1 MKTDMT
7 KQKNIS
13 ESMFRPLRKQRY
25 SDQIAELIQKKI
37 LEDSLEIGTSLPS
50 EKDMA
55 TEFGVSRSVIREALR
70 ILEMSGLVDIRKGP
84 TGGIFV
90 TNVYHEPIKRS
101 LSNMIISGEITI
113 EHLFDARMLI
123 EPRIAREAA
132 LHARRE
138 DLRKLRDLFNDS
150 QAHIDDPV
158 HLKQNNLRFHLLLA
172 RASGNPV
179 LSLLLESVIELLV
192 ERIMDFVDLSLEQHF
207 LEIHQE
213 IFQVIVDKKPDEA
226 EKLIKADIQN
236 VNQKISDFKKR
247 LKADFAR

>member
-1 MKTDMT
+1 MACGIMETDMT
-7 KQKNIS
+7 KRKNIS
-13 ESMFRPLRKQRY
+13 EGMFRPLRKQRF

-37 LEDSLEIGTSLPS
+37 LEDNLEIGTNLPS

-55 TEFGVSRSVIREALR
+55 AEFGVSRSVVREALR

-101 LSNMIISGEITI
+101 LSNMITSGEITI
-113 EHLFDARMLI
+113 EHLFEARMLI

-132 LHARRE
+132 QHARRK
-138 DLRKLRDLFNDS
+138 DLTKLRDLLKDS
-150 QAHIDDPV
+150 EAHHDDPV
-158 HLKQNNLRFHLLLA
+158 RLKQNNLRFHLLLA

-179 LSLLLESVIELLV
+179 LSIMLESVIELLV
-192 ERIMDFVDLSLEQHF
+192 ERILDFEDLSLERHF
-207 LEIHQE
+207 LEIHQA
-213 IFQVIVDKKPDEA
+213 IFQVIVEKNPDEA

-236 VNQKISDFKKR
+236 VNQKISDFKKSH
-247 LKADFAR
+247 

>member
-1 MKTDMT
+1 MKAAMA
-7 KQKNIS
+7 KKKRIS
-13 ESMFRPLRKQRY
+13 EGMFRPLTKRRF
-25 SDQIAELIQKKI
+25 SDRIAELIQKKI
-37 LEDSLEIGTSLPS
+37 LEDNLKIGTNLPS

-55 TEFGVSRSVIREALR
+55 AEFGVSRSVIREALR

-101 LSNMIISGEITI
+101 LSNMITSGDITI
-113 EHLFDARMLI
+113 AHLFDARMLI

-138 DLRKLRDLFNDS
+138 DLKKLRDLFKDS
-150 QAHIDDPV
+150 EAHRDDPV
-158 HLKQNNLRFHLLLA
+158 RLKQNNLRFHLLLA

-179 LSLLLESVIELLV
+179 LSILLESVIELLV
-192 ERIMDFVDLSLEQHF
+192 ERIMDFVDLKLERHF
-207 LEIHQE
+207 LEIHQK
-213 IFQVIVDKKPDEA
+213 IFQTIVDKKPDEA

-236 VNQKISDFKKR
+236 VSQKISDFKK
-247 LKADFAR
+247 KH

>member
-1 MKTDMT
+1 METDMT
-7 KQKNIS
+7 KRKNIS
-13 ESMFRPLRKQRY
+13 ESMFRPLRKQRF

-37 LEDSLEIGTSLPS
+37 LEDNLEIGTNLPS

-55 TEFGVSRSVIREALR
+55 AEFKVSRSVIREALR

-101 LSNMIISGEITI
+101 LNNMITSGDITI
-113 EHLFDARMLI
+113 EHLFEARMLI

-132 LHARRE
+132 LHAGKE
-138 DLRKLRDLFNDS
+138 DLRKLRDLFKDS
-150 QAHIDDPV
+150 EANFDDPAR
-158 HLKQNNLRFHLLLA
+158 LKQNNLRFHLLLA

-179 LSLLLESVIELLV
+179 LSIMLESVIELLV
-192 ERIMDFVDLSLEQHF
+192 ERIMDFVDLRLERHF
-207 LEIHQE
+207 LAIHQE
-213 IFQVIVDKKPDEA
+213 IFQVIVDQKPDEA

-236 VNQKISDFKKR
+236 VRQKISDFKNTH
-247 LKADFAR
+247 

>member
-1 MKTDMT
+1 MKTGMS
-7 KQKNIS
+7 KRKNIS
-13 ESMFRPLRKQRY
+13 QGMFRPLRKQRF
-25 SDQIAELIQKKI
+25 SDQIAELIQNKI
-37 LEDSLEIGTSLPS
+37 LEDNLEIGTNLPS

-55 TEFGVSRSVIREALR
+55 AEFGVSRSVIREALR

-101 LSNMIISGEITI
+101 LSNMITSGDITI
-113 EHLFDARMLI
+113 EHLFDARLLI

-132 LHARRE
+132 RHARKD
-138 DLRKLRDLFNDS
+138 DLRKLRDLFKDS
-150 QAHIDDPV
+150 AAHLDDPV

-179 LSLLLESVIELLV
+179 LAIMLESVIELLV
-192 ERIMDFVDLSLEQHF
+192 ERILDFVDLSLERHF

-213 IFQVIVDKKPDEA
+213 IFRVILEKKPDDA
-226 EKLIKADIQN
+226 EKLIKADILN
-236 VNQKISDFKKR
+236 VRTRISEFKKVN
-247 LKADFAR
+247 

>member
-1 MKTDMT
+1 METDMT
-7 KQKNIS
+7 KRKSVS
-13 ESMFRPLRKQRY
+13 ESMFRPLRKQRF
-25 SDQIAELIQKKI
+25 SDQVAELIQKKI
-37 LEDSLEIGTSLPS
+37 LEDNLEIGTHLPS

-55 TEFGVSRSVIREALR
+55 AEFGVSRSVVREALR

-101 LSNMIISGEITI
+101 LNNMIASGDISI

-132 LHARRE
+132 LHARQE
-138 DLRKLRDLFNDS
+138 DLRKLHDLFIDS
-150 QAHIDDPV
+150 EAHLDDPV
-158 HLKQNNLRFHLLLA
+158 RLKQNNLKFHLLLA

-179 LSLLLESVIELLV
+179 LSLMLESVIELLV
-192 ERIMDFVDLSLEQHF
+192 ERILDFVDLSLERHF

-213 IFQVIVDKKPDEA
+213 IFKTIVDKKPDEA

-236 VNQKISDFKKR
+236 VSKKISEFKKR
-247 LKADFAR
+247 TNADYVG

>member
-1 MKTDMT
+1 MKAGMT

-13 ESMFRPLRKQRY
+13 ESMFRPLRKQRF

-37 LEDSLEIGTSLPS
+37 LEDNLEIGTNLPS

-55 TEFGVSRSVIREALR
+55 AEFGVSRSVVREALR

-101 LSNMIISGEITI
+101 LSNMMTSGDITI
-113 EHLFDARMLI
+113 KHLFEARMLI

-132 LHARRE
+132 LHAKRE
-138 DLRKLRDLFNDS
+138 DLRKVRDLLKDS
-150 QAHIDDPV
+150 EAHIDDPV
-158 HLKQNNLRFHLLLA
+158 RLKQNNLKFHLLLA

-179 LSLLLESVIELLV
+179 LSLMLESVIELLV
-192 ERIMDFVDLSLEQHF
+192 ERILDFVDLSLERHF

-213 IFQVIVDKKPDEA
+213 IFQTIADKKPEEA
-226 EKLIKADIQN
+226 EKLMEADIQN
-236 VNQKISDFKKR
+236 VNQKISDFKK
-247 LKADFAR
+247 AH